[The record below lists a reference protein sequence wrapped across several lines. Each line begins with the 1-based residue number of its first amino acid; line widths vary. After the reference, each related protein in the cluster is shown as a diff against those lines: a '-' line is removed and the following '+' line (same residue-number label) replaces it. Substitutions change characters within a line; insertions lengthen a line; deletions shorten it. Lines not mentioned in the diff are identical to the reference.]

1 MVFMRNVYRLLNPGG
16 NFLFEMPNV
25 NDPLLAL
32 YSNDAYHKFY
42 WYPFHLFFYSP
53 KTIAKLFSS
62 MFNMFNV
69 QVLLKQRYGIINHL
83 RWVLRGKPGNFNAK
97 IPILDSI
104 YEKVLKSYN
113 MSDTLIIT
121 GSRKT

>member
-1 MVFMRNVYRLLNPGG
+1 
-16 NFLFEMPNV
+16 
-25 NDPLLAL
+25 
-32 YSNDAYHKFY
+32 
-42 WYPFHLFFYSP
+42 
-53 KTIAKLFSS
+53 
-62 MFNMFNV
+62 MFNV